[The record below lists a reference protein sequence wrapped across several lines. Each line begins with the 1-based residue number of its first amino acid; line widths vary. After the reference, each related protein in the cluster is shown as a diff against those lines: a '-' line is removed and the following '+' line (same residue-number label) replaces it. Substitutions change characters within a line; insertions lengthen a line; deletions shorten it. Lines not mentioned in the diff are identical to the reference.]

1 MNCDWVKANIT
12 LYAYDEL
19 GDDARFELEQHVG
32 RCAGCAAELKAVT
45 AFKTTMSAVPVLEP
59 TPSLLAAARMRLQE
73 ALETAEQER
82 GWRRWFFDPAAW
94 LRQIKFSP
102 ALATALLIIGFAAGS
117 LAGFRLSNP
126 VTGPGVVKL
135 VGDGSNL
142 SEASVARISDISQL
156 PGTNKVEIKYD
167 TIVPEK
173 VEGDLNDSRIQ
184 QLLLFAARS
193 NYNPGTRMDSVNLLT
208 KNPDDS
214 KVREALKAALR
225 YDSNAGVRI
234 KALEALGPFVKD
246 DVSVRDV
253 VIEALLHDSNPGVRT
268 EALMML
274 NPVKADG
281 TVRLAL
287 QHLAQNDKDP
297 SIRQQARTVLATI
310 PDID

>member
-32 RCAGCAAELKAVT
+32 RCADCAAELKAVT

-59 TPSLLAAARMRLQE
+59 TPSLLAGARMRLQE
-73 ALETAEQER
+73 SLETAEQER
-82 GWRRWFFDPAAW
+82 GWRHWFFDPAAW

-102 ALATALLIIGFAAGS
+102 ALAMALLVLGFVGGS

-126 VTGPGVVKL
+126 ATGPGVVRPS
-135 VGDGSNL
+135 GGGSNVA
-142 SEASVARISDISQL
+142 EASVARISDISQL

-167 TIVPEK
+167 TIVPQK

-184 QLLLFAARS
+184 QLLLFAARTNNS
-193 NYNPGTRMDSVNLLT
+193 GLRMDSVNLLT
-208 KNPDDS
+208 KNSDDS

-253 VIEALLHDSNPGVRT
+253 MVEALLHDNNPGVRT
-268 EALMML
+268 EALVML

-297 SIRQQARTVLATI
+297 SIRQQARTALATI